1 MADHLELTDDN
12 FESEVAGCELP
23 LLVDFGA
30 DWCGP
35 CLRLNPMLEELAEQF
50 EGKLQVGK
58 MDIDSN
64 RNTPSQFGVMAVP
77 TLIFFKDGKEVERI
91 VGLLPKDALVNKI
104 QAFLG

>member
-104 QAFLG
+104 QALLG

>member
-91 VGLLPKDALVNKI
+91 VGLLPKGALLNKI

>member
-1 MADHLELTDDN
+1 MADHVELTDDN
-12 FESEVAGCELP
+12 FESEVGSCELP

-35 CLRLNPMLEELAEQF
+35 CQRLNPMLEELAEQF

-64 RNTPSQFGVMAVP
+64 RNTPSKFGVMAVP

-91 VGLLPKDALVNKI
+91 VGLLQKDALVKKI